1 LEIRCTEKRKF
12 AAFKKLLTYSFLN
25 IVDLEISSLIDLR
38 AENTGTYV
46 EEKACL
52 LIISEKAQRR

>member
-1 LEIRCTEKRKF
+1 
-12 AAFKKLLTYSFLN
+12 LN